1 MFLNEKTFPKTN
13 PKKIHIKADEINI
26 FLVDKKWLIRVEK
39 TTKLEIVITPNIF
52 CLIKFIQE
60 HLA

>member
-13 PKKIHIKADEINI
+13 PRKIHIKADEINI

-39 TTKLEIVITPNIF
+39 TTKLEIVIAPNIF
-52 CLIKFIQE
+52 CLIKFILE